1 MMKKHKVG
9 ILVLVVFFMV
19 SVLAGCGGKAGT
31 DKAGDKEVKIDYPTK
46 PVQLIVSYSA
56 GAATDTQARILVKY
70 AQKYLGQPIAV
81 VNMAGAGGQVGW
93 NYFAGVKPDGYTL
106 AVYNLPHIIAQPL
119 VGETQFSMDTFEP
132 IMNWGWD
139 PVVFAVQ
146 PDSKYQ
152 TLADLVEGAKS
163 NPETITVGN
172 AGLYVGQHLAQ
183 LMLEDLTGV
192 RFKTM
197 PYKGAAD
204 AKAALL
210 GGHID
215 VCAGNLSDMYRL
227 GNEVKILG
235 IATKERSKFTP
246 DVPTFQEQG
255 YDVVMSTDRGI
266 SALKGTD
273 PQIIEILED
282 AFTKAA
288 NDPEYL
294 AEMDKAGAD
303 LLFIARKDVKAE
315 MESREPAI
323 KELLDKFGF
332 LMKK

>member
-1 MMKKHKVG
+1 MKKQKAV
-9 ILVLVVFFMV
+9 IMVLVICFMMFSLV
-19 SVLAGCGGKAGT
+19 GCGGKVGT
-31 DKAGDKEVKIDYPTK
+31 DNTGGKEAVKIDYPTK

-56 GAATDTQARILVKY
+56 GAATDTQARILIKY

-93 NYFAGVKPDGYTL
+93 NHFAGVKPDGYTL
-106 AVYNLPHIIAQPL
+106 AVYNLPHILAQPL
-119 VGETQFSMDTFEP
+119 VGETQFNMDTFEP

-139 PVVFAVQ
+139 PVVFAVK

-152 TLADLVEGAKS
+152 TLADLVEAAKS

-183 LMLEDLTGV
+183 LQMEDITGV

-215 VCAGNLSDMYRL
+215 VCSGNLSDMYRL
-227 GNEVKILG
+227 GSEVKIIG
-235 IATKERSKFTP
+235 VATKERHNFTP
-246 DVPTFQEQG
+246 DVPTFLEQG
-255 YDVVMSTDRGI
+255 YNVVMSTDRGVA
-266 SALKGTD
+266 ALQGTD
-273 PQIIEILED
+273 PQIIEILEE
-282 AFTKAA
+282 AFTQAA
-288 NDPEYL
+288 DDPEYL
-294 AEMDKAGAD
+294 AEMEKAGAD
-303 LLFIARKDVKAE
+303 LLFIGRKDVKAE